1 MHLLAQV
8 SFLSMFGMLLCLVPL
23 VAGVWYAFSP
33 SERLLALMRP
43 LTLGAI
49 FAAITTFVI
58 ALANGCVD
66 ISMMSATEAQPL
78 QVAAG
83 FLTVRLMP
91 VVVCFGCLAAAWFFV
106 AIGTRRS

>member
-1 MHLLAQV
+1 
-8 SFLSMFGMLLCLVPL
+8 MFGVLLCMVPL

-49 FAAITTFVI
+49 FAAISTFFV
-58 ALANGCVD
+58 ALANGCID
-66 ISMMSATEAQPL
+66 ISRMNPLEVHPL